1 MDVYLLV
8 QNSDMIHS
16 PAQDAVVRV
25 YSRISEAS
33 MDRTSPT
40 PARLLVPS
48 QHIGCL
54 LGKGGSIITEMRK
67 ITGAS
72 IRIFGNEQIPRC
84 AQRNDEMVQVYH
96 SCNKPPYFLFWIFR
110 NNAVLYACYGT
121 VVHKSAWPFEG
132 FTNMPGSYLLH
143 RIGGCF
149 FNLVVWYK
157 CKVG

>member
-1 MDVYLLV
+1 MYRLV
-8 QNSDMIHS
+8 QNSDMMHS

-33 MDRTSPT
+33 NDRNSPT

-67 ITGAS
+67 LTGAS

-84 AQRNDEMVQVYH
+84 AQRNDEMVQVYLN
-96 SCNKPPYFLFWIFR
+96 SNNQPPDFSFFDFSKQCCSLFM
-110 NNAVLYACYGT
+110 LC
-121 VVHKSAWPFEG
+121 
-132 FTNMPGSYLLH
+132 
-143 RIGGCF
+143 
-149 FNLVVWYK
+149 
-157 CKVG
+157 

>member
-1 MDVYLLV
+1 M
-8 QNSDMIHS
+8 MHS

-33 MDRTSPT
+33 IDRNSPT

-67 ITGAS
+67 LTGAG

-84 AQRNDEMVQVYH
+84 AQRNDEMVQVYL
-96 SCNKPPYFLFWIFR
+96 NFNNQPPDFSFFDFFETMLYF
-110 NNAVLYACYGT
+110 VYA
-121 VVHKSAWPFEG
+121 
-132 FTNMPGSYLLH
+132 MLM
-143 RIGGCF
+143 
-149 FNLVVWYK
+149 
-157 CKVG
+157 

>member
-8 QNSDMIHS
+8 QNSDMLHS

-33 MDRTSPT
+33 IDRSSHT

-54 LGKGGSIITEMRK
+54 LGKGGSIISEMRK
-67 ITGAS
+67 ITGAN

-84 AQRNDEMVQVYH
+84 AQRNDEMVQVYC
-96 SCNKPPYFLFWIFR
+96 SCNKHLFF
-110 NNAVLYACYGT
+110 VLNPQKQRCTLCIVCYSCT
-121 VVHKSAWPFEG
+121 
-132 FTNMPGSYLLH
+132 
-143 RIGGCF
+143 
-149 FNLVVWYK
+149 
-157 CKVG
+157 